1 MKIIENL
8 QWRYATKKF
17 DKSKMVPD
25 NKMDIIKQAFNLTP
39 TSYGLQPIKMMV
51 IKDKALQKD
60 LIPHSY
66 GQKQVAQASHVLVFC
81 INTNIDEAF
90 IKNYF
95 KLVKETRNTPT
106 SILKPFED
114 DLIKSFN
121 KKDSIQLEEW
131 ATKQAYLAMGNLLT
145 VCAIESIDACPM
157 EGFMPQAYDELLE
170 LEKKHL
176 KSVLVMPI
184 GYRAKDDAFAKF
196 KKVRKTMEDS
206 VIVV

>member
-157 EGFMPQAYDELLE
+157 EGFIPQAYDELLE
-170 LEKKHL
+170 LEMKHL

>member
-114 DLIKSFN
+114 DLIKSFS
-121 KKDSIQLEEW
+121 KKDRIQLEEW